1 MTARKAGR
9 KTASGKKKKKAVA
22 KKSGRSKQAPRK
34 KAARNAPASA
44 RGHPAKIASRVPERI
59 GTVRHYYPH
68 AKAGILEIDRG
79 ELRCGDVV
87 HFRGHTTDFFE
98 RIERIEL
105 DAKTIEIA
113 RAGDTVGVEL
123 TRAVRE
129 NDAVYLLSI

>member
-1 MTARKAGR
+1 MTTRKTGRKARRAPGR
-9 KTASGKKKKKAVA
+9 
-22 KKSGRSKQAPRK
+22 AP
-34 KAARNAPASA
+34 
-44 RGHPAKIASRVPERI
+44 GHPAKIASRVPERI

-79 ELRCGDVV
+79 ELHRGDVV
-87 HFRGHTTDFFE
+87 HFRGHTTDFFA

-113 RAGDTVGVEL
+113 RAGDIVGVEL
-123 TRAVRE
+123 TRTVRE